1 MAHTRTRD
9 DQVRTEQN
17 ALIQKVGLRS
27 LPCSTGS
34 IADIQIEIYV
44 PWHRTGTYLVDIMKS
59 FEHTP
64 GTSYTCAE
72 KHTLFIYIFS
82 IIRIRLKSF

>member
-17 ALIQKVGLRS
+17 ALIQKAGLRS
-27 LPCSTGS
+27 LPYSTRS

-44 PWHRTGTYLVDIMKS
+44 PWHRTGTNLVDIEACNTHAS
-59 FEHTP
+59 T
-64 GTSYTCAE
+64 
-72 KHTLFIYIFS
+72 I
-82 IIRIRLKSF
+82 LKLNDEVANLNGKLKI